1 MHERKS
7 YGGIL
12 IPCSCAGIWEESM
25 YLKYKLNANREVL
38 GVGRVEGYQGRDVI
52 EDLSRVNDLIWCQL
66 LK

>member
-1 MHERKS
+1 
-7 YGGIL
+7 
-12 IPCSCAGIWEESM
+12 M